1 MTSVISLIIFTSIM
15 DFDKEQQNKRNH
27 TIGKDLFLKCFF
39 LNIRL
44 LYFLKADVYFVISYH
59 KLYL

>member
-27 TIGKDLFLKCFF
+27 TIGKDLFFKMFF
-39 LNIRL
+39 
-44 LYFLKADVYFVISYH
+44 S
-59 KLYL
+59 